1 MESFI
6 IAEKARAR
14 GEEVRSC
21 RQDVLGQPDGAPS
34 HSLSLTHTHTCDL
47 PRQPPAAALVS
58 GGGEG
63 GGGGV
68 TLRGGSREPAELPAP
83 LQPLAASSLRSHTLG
98 AASTLRPPE
107 HATREEH
114 WEEKSSGEHAGGG
127 GSRSEGGALE
137 TLFSK
142 HGLGDIYQRATQELG
157 LEVLNLLALLVQKY
171 KY

>member
-1 MESFI
+1 MFSPFEGGEESTRRVSLQEMEAFI

-14 GEEVRSC
+14 GKEVWSC
-21 RQDVLGQPDGAPS
+21 RQDV
-34 HSLSLTHTHTCDL
+34 
-47 PRQPPAAALVS
+47 
-58 GGGEG
+58 GEG

-68 TLRGGSREPAELPAP
+68 MLKGGSREPAELPAP
-83 LQPLAASSLRSHTLG
+83 LQPLAASSLRPHTPVLV

-107 HATREEH
+107 HATREEG

-127 GSRSEGGALE
+127 VSRSGGGALE
-137 TLFSK
+137 ELFEK